1 MTRGLR
7 AAATAVILMVV
18 AAPAAS
24 AWASGAQTP
33 RAAAAPTTTAP
44 PTTATTVTTAT
55 PPPAGITLPAGPG
68 AAPGTTPTYSQPL
81 SGRAKA
87 GAVLGGLLLIG
98 LLFAFS
104 QGYGILGGRS
114 RRQEGA

>member
-1 MTRGLR
+1 MTRRLQ
-7 AAATAVILMVV
+7 AVATVIILAVV

-24 AWASGAQTP
+24 AWA
-33 RAAAAPTTTAP
+33 AAANPTTTAP
-44 PTTATTVTTAT
+44 PTTAATVT
-55 PPPAGITLPAGPG
+55 PPPTSPAGISLPAGPG
-68 AAPGTTPTYSQPL
+68 AAPGTTPVYNKPL

-114 RRQEGA
+114 RRQEGV